1 MDVDETAIGQWPNI
15 AIDPRTGRHAAT
27 GEDVGK
33 PDAGVAL
40 NRLAREQM
48 KRRLL
53 ADVLVDMQVCQLEGI
68 DHTEYVG
75 ELCEEMTR
83 IAVGFREGSALI
95 DWHHVCGRCHQNISI
110 FKDTCP
116 SCGAVFD
123 MTKPFVRRVVEVE
136 S

>member
-1 MDVDETAIGQWPNI
+1 MPCHPFEEQSVDEKDYGARAEGIT
-15 AIDPRTGRHAAT
+15 
-27 GEDVGK
+27 
-33 PDAGVAL
+33 L

-53 ADVLVDMQVCQLEGI
+53 ADVLVDMQVCELEGI
-68 DHTEYVG
+68 DHTEYAG
-75 ELCEEMTR
+75 ELCEEITR
-83 IAVGFREGSALI
+83 IAVGFREGSAII
-95 DWHHVCGRCHQNISI
+95 DWRHVCGRCHKNISI
-110 FKDTCP
+110 FKDTCL